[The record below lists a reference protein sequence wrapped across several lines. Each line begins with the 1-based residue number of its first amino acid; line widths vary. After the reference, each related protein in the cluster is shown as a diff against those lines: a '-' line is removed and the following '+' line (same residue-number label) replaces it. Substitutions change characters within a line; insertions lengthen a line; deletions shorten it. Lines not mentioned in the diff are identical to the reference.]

1 MRQHRA
7 KKQIVTHI
15 VLHSTGTHPDT
26 LVDTTQQ
33 PFHFAVT
40 QAGKLVNIRQV
51 DTATSEISIAWIGGL
66 DNEGNHVDNRTE
78 PQKET
83 LFNTL
88 VLLSEYFPEA
98 TIIGADELNAYDFP
112 NPGFNIKE
120 WLRSYIPAFLD
131 AA

>member
-1 MRQHRA
+1 MRHH
-7 KKQIVTHI
+7 KSKQAVTRI
-15 VLHSTGTHPDT
+15 VLHCTGTHPDT
-26 LVDTTQQ
+26 LVDTSQQ

-40 QAGKLVNIRQV
+40 QAGKLVNIKQV
-51 DTATSEISIAWIGGL
+51 GTTESEISVAWIGGL
-66 DNEGNHVDNRTE
+66 DSKGNHLDNRTE

-88 VLLSEYFPEA
+88 VLLSEYFPGA
-98 TIIGADELNAYDFP
+98 TIVGADELNTYDFP
-112 NPGFNIKE
+112 NPGFNIKD